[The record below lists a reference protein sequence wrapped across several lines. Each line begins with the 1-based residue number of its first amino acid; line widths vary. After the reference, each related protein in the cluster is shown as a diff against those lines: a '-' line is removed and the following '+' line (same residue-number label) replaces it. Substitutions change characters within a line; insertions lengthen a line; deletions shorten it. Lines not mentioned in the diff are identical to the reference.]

1 MSASTASL
9 QRRTQAERSAETR
22 ARLLDATLACLIQ
35 KGYGRI
41 TTAEIEAR
49 AGVSRGARLHH
60 FATKAILVAAA
71 VERLY
76 QAIALRYRD
85 ALAAVAPEAGRLRAG
100 LQLLWE
106 IYADPTHAAVLELYV
121 VARTDPE
128 LRATLRELARRHQKD
143 VLRRANAYFP
153 ELARPEAGGLFETIQ
168 AAFVGLAVQR
178 MVYGERVRDE
188 QVMDLIEH
196 MVERSFGAPSPTRE
210 GSAGQAGEV
219 DE

>member
-1 MSASTASL
+1 MTSSAASI

-22 ARLLDATLACLIQ
+22 ARLLDATLACLIE
-35 KGYGRI
+35 KGYARI

-76 QAIALRYRD
+76 QAIAVRYRD
-85 ALAAVAPEAGRLRAG
+85 AIAAVGPDAGRLRVG

-121 VARTDPE
+121 VARTDSE
-128 LRATLRELARRHQKD
+128 LRATLRDLGRQHQKD
-143 VLRRANAYFP
+143 VLQRANAYFP
-153 ELARPEAGGLFETIQ
+153 ELARPDASGLFETVQ
-168 AAFVGLAVQR
+168 AALIGLAVQR
-178 MVYGERVRDE
+178 MVYGDRVRDE

-196 MVERSFGAPSPTRE
+196 MVGHSFPAPSPTRDA
-210 GSAGQAGEV
+210 SASQAG
-219 DE
+219 